1 MRIKFRVY
9 TFVAMATEKN
19 TVGKVL
25 KEARESRRLSLR
37 EVEIQSGISNAY
49 LSQLENDKIKKPSA
63 NTLYKLS
70 SLFKLDFDD
79 LMVTAGIVEKK
90 EQLTGTIDDFS
101 FLAQN
106 ATAEEKQK
114 LVDYL
119 KYLRYQ
125 EKDGKQ

>member
-1 MRIKFRVY
+1 LRIKFRVY

>member
-1 MRIKFRVY
+1 M
-9 TFVAMATEKN
+9 N

-70 SLFKLDFDD
+70 ALFKLDFDE

-90 EQLTGTIDDFS
+90 QEISGPVDDFA

-106 ATAEEKQK
+106 TTAQEKEK
-114 LVDYL
+114 LVEYL
-119 KYLRYQ
+119 KWLRYQ
-125 EKDGKQ
+125 EKDDKP

>member
-9 TFVAMATEKN
+9 TFVAMATDMN

-70 SLFKLDFDD
+70 SLFKLDFDE

-90 EQLTGTIDDFS
+90 EELTGPVDDFS
-101 FLAQN
+101 FLAHN
-106 ATAEEKQK
+106 ATAAEKEK
-114 LVDYL
+114 LVEYL
-119 KYLRYQ
+119 KWLRYQ
-125 EKDGKQ
+125 EKDGKS

>member
-1 MRIKFRVY
+1 
-9 TFVAMATEKN
+9 MANQSN
-19 TVGKVL
+19 TIGKVL

-70 SLFKLDFDD
+70 SLFKIDFDD
-79 LMVTAGIVEKK
+79 LMVIAGIVEKK
-90 EQLTGTIDDFS
+90 EALSEAVDDFS

-106 ATAEEKQK
+106 ATIEEKQK
-114 LVDYL
+114 LVEYL
-119 KYLRYQ
+119 KWLRYQEQ
-125 EKDGKQ
+125 EKDGKS

>member
-125 EKDGKQ
+125 EKDGKP